1 MTFNFEYPWL
11 LLVIVLPYFI
21 YRFSPAYLQPSV
33 SIYIPF
39 FTRIVSATQQTPNAG
54 AVAYKRHL
62 LQTIA
67 LLLCWVG
74 LVISLARP
82 VLLGQVQFTEKTG
95 RDLMVAVDL
104 SQSMEQKDYSLLSDN
119 KPQLVSRIT
128 ALKSVLSDF
137 AKARQG
143 DRLGLIVFGS
153 GAYLQVPF
161 TEDLTLW
168 LNLLNEMDTQM
179 AGPAT
184 AIGDAIGLS
193 IRAFDQSESE
203 QRVLLLVTDG
213 SDTHSR
219 LDSLGAARVAATDG
233 IKIYTLAMGDPN
245 TEGDDKVDFTSLE
258 KIAKVTQG
266 LSYVASDSSSLQR
279 VLNDINTIAPASYE
293 QESFQPKTDLY
304 PWVMA
309 PLLVFYILVW
319 LWLTLQS
326 AWQSHRK
333 SSVIDLEKSSGKSN
347 QGAKHVS

>member
-1 MTFNFEYPWL
+1 MTFSFEYPWL
-11 LLVIVLPYFI
+11 LLIVALPYVI

-54 AVAYKRHL
+54 AVAYKRRL

-82 VLLGQVQFTEKTG
+82 VLLGQVQITEKTG

-104 SQSMEQKDYSLLSDN
+104 SQSMEQKDYSLIEGEQS
-119 KPQLVSRIT
+119 QLVSRIT
-128 ALKSVLSDF
+128 ALKSVLGDF
-137 AKARQG
+137 AQARQG

-193 IRAFDQSESE
+193 IRAFEQSESA
-203 QRVLLLVTDG
+203 QRLLLLVTDG

-219 LDSLGAARVAATDG
+219 LDALGAARVAATDG
-233 IKIYTLAMGDPN
+233 INIYTLAMGDPT
-245 TEGDDKVDFTSLE
+245 TEGDDKVDFANLE

-266 LSYVASDSSSLQR
+266 FSYIALDSNSLQR
-279 VLNDINTIAPASYE
+279 VLNDINAIAPASYE
-293 QESFQPKTDLY
+293 QEVFQPKTDLY

-319 LWLTLQS
+319 LWLTLQN
-326 AWQSHRK
+326 AWKNADKNKRR
-333 SSVIDLEKSSGKSN
+333 GKHAN
-347 QGAKHVS
+347 